1 MSITIDSVDSVTEDT
16 DTLSTSRGHHDSE
29 ATATIGQRLQ
39 AETTAVRLKI
49 RWLGVRKTLS
59 PDQTKRAAGTFDAD
73 IKSVSASKKL
83 FDTKHP
89 AFRAATTVKTQAI
102 DYWKQL
108 TLPYIEPGVRLIRRN
123 DVPMFDVHMTSVRA
137 ELAEAVEQL
146 ERHYGELID
155 QARVRLGNLFDPS
168 DYEPNLS
175 ELFAIEWDYPSCD
188 PPEYLLRVSPQ
199 LYYSECA
206 RVQTRFDE
214 AVRLA
219 EQAFADE
226 LGQLVS
232 HLAERLGDDGSNKIF
247 RDTAV
252 TNLLEFFERFK
263 QLNIRSDEQLDRL
276 VADARRIITGVQPQ
290 KLRDHARLRQ
300 HVANELV
307 RVEAALD
314 GWMTDRPRRS
324 ILRRSR

>member
-1 MSITIDSVDSVTEDT
+1 MSVMIDFAADTAPTFHNDS
-16 DTLSTSRGHHDSE
+16 SSE
-29 ATATIGQRLQ
+29 SIGQRLQ

-49 RWLGVRKTLS
+49 RWMGVRKTLS
-59 PDQTKRAAGTFDAD
+59 QDQTRQAAGTFDAD
-73 IKSVSASKKL
+73 IKSVSATKKL
-83 FDTKHP
+83 FDTSHP
-89 AFRAATTVKTQAI
+89 AFRAATAVKTQAVE
-102 DYWKQL
+102 YWKGH
-108 TLPYIEPGVRLIRRN
+108 TLPYIEPGMRLIRRN
-123 DVPMFDVHMTSVRA
+123 DVSMFDVHMTSVRA
-137 ELAEAVEQL
+137 ELSEAVEQL
-146 ERHYGELID
+146 QRQYGVLID
-155 QARVRLGNLFDPS
+155 QARARLGNLFDLS
-168 DYEPNLS
+168 DYEADLS
-175 ELFAIEWDYPSCD
+175 ELFAIEWEYPSCD

-214 AVRLA
+214 AVKLA

-232 HLAERLGDDGSNKIF
+232 HLAERLSDDGSSKVF

-252 TNLLEFFERFK
+252 TNLLAFFDRFK

-276 VADARRIITGVQPQ
+276 VADARRIVTGVQPQ
-290 KLRDHARLRQ
+290 DLRDHARLRQ

-307 RVEAALD
+307 RVKASLD

>member
-1 MSITIDSVDSVTEDT
+1 MSLTIESPVTASHQYNDSQALESESV
-16 DTLSTSRGHHDSE
+16 
-29 ATATIGQRLQ
+29 GQRLQ

-59 PDQTKRAAGTFDAD
+59 PDQTRQAAGTFDAD

-83 FDTKHP
+83 FDTSHP
-89 AFRAATTVKTQAI
+89 AFRAATAVKTQAVE
-102 DYWKQL
+102 YWKSH
-108 TLPYIEPGVRLIRRN
+108 TLPYIEPGMRLLRRI
-123 DVPMFDVHMTSVRA
+123 DVPAFDVQLTSVRA
-137 ELAEAVEQL
+137 ELNDAVEELQ
-146 ERHYGELID
+146 RHYGELVD
-155 QARVRLGNLFDPS
+155 QARERLGNLFDPS
-168 DYEPNLS
+168 DYAESLS
-175 ELFAIEWDYPSCD
+175 DLFAIEWDYPSCD

-232 HLAERLGDDGSNKIF
+232 HLAERLSDDGSSKVF

-252 TNLLEFFERFK
+252 TNLLEFFERF
-263 QLNIRSDEQLDRL
+263 QRLNIRSDDQLDRL
-276 VADARRIITGVQPQ
+276 VADARRVVTGVQPQ
-290 KLRDHARLRQ
+290 DLRDHAAMRQ

-307 RVEAALD
+307 RVEASLD

>member
-1 MSITIDSVDSVTEDT
+1 MQMSTTMDSVAQETFT
-16 DTLSTSRGHHDSE
+16 DVNHETQPS
-29 ATATIGQRLQ
+29 IGQRLQ

-49 RWLGVRKTLS
+49 RWMGVRKTLS
-59 PDQTKRAAGTFDAD
+59 QDQTRLAAGTFDAD

-83 FDTKHP
+83 FDTGHP
-89 AFRAATTVKTQAI
+89 AFRAATAVKTKAVE
-102 DYWKQL
+102 YWKGH
-108 TLPYIEPGVRLIRRN
+108 TLPYIEPGVRLLRRS
-123 DVPMFDVHMTSVRA
+123 DVPAFDVHMTSVRS
-137 ELAEAVEQL
+137 ELTDAVREL
-146 ERHYGELID
+146 ERHYGELVD
-155 QARVRLGNLFDPS
+155 QARERLGNLFDPS
-168 DYEPNLS
+168 DYAASLDD
-175 ELFAIEWDYPSCD
+175 LFAIEWDYPSCD

-232 HLAERLGDDGSNKIF
+232 HLAERLSDDGSNKVF

-252 TNLLEFFERFK
+252 TNLLTFFDRFK

-276 VADARRIITGVQPQ
+276 VEDARRIVTGVQPQ
-290 KLRDHARLRQ
+290 DLRDHAGLRQ

>member
-1 MSITIDSVDSVTEDT
+1 MSLTLDSDT
-16 DTLSTSRGHHDSE
+16 VVASSE
-29 ATATIGQRLQ
+29 REEALQRSIGQRLQ

-59 PDQTKRAAGTFDAD
+59 QDQTRLAAGTFDAD

-83 FDTKHP
+83 FDTSHP
-89 AFRAATTVKTQAI
+89 AFRAATAVKTQAV
-102 DYWKQL
+102 DYWKSH
-108 TLPYIEPGVRLIRRN
+108 TLPYIEPGVRLLRRSE
-123 DVPMFDVHMTSVRA
+123 VPAFDVHMTSVRS
-137 ELAEAVEQL
+137 ELNEAVREL
-146 ERHYGELID
+146 GRHYDELVD
-155 QARVRLGNLFDPS
+155 QARERLGNLFDPS
-168 DYEPNLS
+168 DYAARLDD
-175 ELFAIEWDYPSCD
+175 LFAIEWDYPSCD

-232 HLAERLGDDGSNKIF
+232 HLAERLSDDGANKIF
-247 RDTAV
+247 RDSAV

-276 VADARRIITGVQPQ
+276 VADARRIVTCVQPQ
-290 KLRDHARLRQ
+290 DLRDHARLRQ